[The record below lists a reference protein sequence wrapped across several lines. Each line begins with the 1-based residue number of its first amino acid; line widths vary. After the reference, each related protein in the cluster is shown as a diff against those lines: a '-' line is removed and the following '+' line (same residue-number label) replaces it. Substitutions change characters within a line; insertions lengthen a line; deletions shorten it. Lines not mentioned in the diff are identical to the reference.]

1 MKSISY
7 DGLLTV
13 INLLNSGL
21 KLDDIVDSYGRPINE
36 GDKEFFSYHKQAK
49 RLIIK
54 KAADD
59 EVYRNNL
66 INKFDLY

>member
-21 KLDDIVDSYGRPINE
+21 KLDDIVYSYGRPIHE
-36 GDKEFFSYHKQAK
+36 DSKEFFH
-49 RLIIK
+49 I
-54 KAADD
+54 
-59 EVYRNNL
+59 
-66 INKFDLY
+66 INKQNV